1 MSRKKT
7 ILRDDLASLLKKFSS
22 SDVVGKI
29 AKEYASASSLLMPL
43 GSIVDNRY
51 LAHIAPDRRELE
63 KMMVSL
69 QSDRE
74 VAPLVVRPFD
84 GRYEIVLGRRR
95 YHAALKLGMNEVPV
109 IVKPYSDVEMLLTI
123 FVNLRQSRENYSL
136 SLATLGQAL
145 IEEFGYSQAALG
157 QVGQMSRP
165 TVANFLRM
173 LRLPLE
179 IQTLVSSGELS
190 YGHARALINV
200 ASERQIEY
208 LGLIKSN
215 KWSVRQLER
224 AIAQTR
230 SSVKE
235 DTGMT
240 ARNQY
245 ILKENELNIR
255 FKNQRAAQRFLK
267 RLKSLKLL

>member
-43 GSIVDNRY
+43 GSIVDNHY

-190 YGHARALINV
+190 YGHARALINL
-200 ASERQIEY
+200 APERQTEY
-208 LGLIKSN
+208 LGLIKAN